1 MSELWE
7 VSQSALTTP
16 MSWDLWQGKTDHSEW
31 AAEMKAWVTLPEK
44 EPGQRDSGINTN
56 YKYQLQPCDQ
66 E

>member
-1 MSELWE
+1 
-7 VSQSALTTP
+7 
-16 MSWDLWQGKTDHSEW
+16 
-31 AAEMKAWVTLPEK
+31 MKAWVTLPEK